1 MKWIG
6 QHIWDFISR
15 FRTTVYIENLETSSE
30 ENVLVV
36 DSDGKVTKNTTLG
49 GSDLTIT
56 DAGDNRIVTSS
67 GGSALLAETYA
78 TFQNNANTSTLILYS
93 NEDTDDHFKIS
104 TTTNGLTDIRTVD
117 DSGSNAAHMHI
128 QPAGNVR
135 LEPVSEIIEVGID
148 NDDITTIKKRAHSD
162 NNGGR
167 LYIKSADATAGQTD
181 KDGGMLVL
189 YGGVGTGTGTTGP
202 IAFYGGPPAAST
214 GTSINTA
221 RQISK
226 LHSPNTT
233 STIQEW
239 YEPGSG
245 TDSFS
250 IDVTANGATTLITN
264 DGGGTSANLQ
274 ITADGTAELA
284 GTTVTLDSAADIE
297 LEVGAGANYVQTAGV
312 FRGSNIG
319 TIQDDK
325 LPVSPTLFIAESYRF
340 HPQYNLAS
348 GGITMASASVNA
360 YAEVV
365 IPRGYTAT
373 SCTMFAT
380 DLDNDGTIRCYE
392 GSTIANT
399 SSAVASASTF
409 SSGSVT
415 HDFGANDIDGNG
427 AKTVIIEWDPGD
439 TSDILHG
446 GYITIE
452 KTT

>member
-93 NEDTDDHFKIS
+93 NEDTDDQFKIL

-117 DSGSNAAHMHI
+117 DGGATAHIHLG
-128 QPAGNVR
+128 PDGDLK
-135 LEPVSEIIEVGID
+135 LEPVSEIIEVGVD
-148 NDDITTIKKRAHSD
+148 NDDVTTIKKRAHSD

-325 LPVSPTLFIAESYRF
+325 LL
-340 HPQYNLAS
+340 
-348 GGITMASASVNA
+348 
-360 YAEVV
+360 
-365 IPRGYTAT
+365 
-373 SCTMFAT
+373 
-380 DLDNDGTIRCYE
+380 
-392 GSTIANT
+392 
-399 SSAVASASTF
+399 
-409 SSGSVT
+409 
-415 HDFGANDIDGNG
+415 
-427 AKTVIIEWDPGD
+427 
-439 TSDILHG
+439 
-446 GYITIE
+446 
-452 KTT
+452 